1 MLLRPIVSLY
11 TSVHT
16 FQEHFKRGC
25 FFCSENRS
33 RDPVYNLFP
42 QFTHRFH
49 YAAVK
54 VHCSLLWVLVKGT
67 AIFTPENFS
76 RGLNSRKFCVST
88 SIHWGTLFYSSSL
101 FFFSLLLFYHSI
113 GNRNFLPFVP
123 TVLWKFNRYG
133 EVYQTYYTD
142 YFTVSMRLL
151 VSFEVFANTL
161 YMYLFF
167 SLLFNVF
174 HVS

>member
-33 RDPVYNLFP
+33 RDPVYSLFP

-54 VHCSLLWVLVKGT
+54 VHCSLLCVLVKGT

-88 SIHWGTLFYSSSL
+88 SIHSLGDFILFL
-101 FFFSLLLFYHSI
+101 FPVFFFFFFIIVQETTTFCPSFLQFCGSLI
-113 GNRNFLPFVP
+113 D
-123 TVLWKFNRYG
+123 TV
-133 EVYQTYYTD
+133 YYID

-151 VSFEVFANTL
+151 VSFQVFAKPF
-161 YMYLFF
+161 YMYLLF